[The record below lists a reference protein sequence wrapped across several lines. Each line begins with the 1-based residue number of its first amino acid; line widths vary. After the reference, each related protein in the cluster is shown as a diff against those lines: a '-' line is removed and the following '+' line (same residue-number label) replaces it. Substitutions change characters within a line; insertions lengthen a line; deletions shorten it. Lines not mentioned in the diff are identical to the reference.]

1 MSYFL
6 TEKLRGKNEL
16 LSPNLKKQ
24 PTKKSIKDPI
34 NSKWTEWDRNRSKYY
49 TDVAQKKIA
58 TRNIRFQFLNIT
70 YSYGLQDKEN
80 KDDKTSI

>member
-1 MSYFL
+1 MKWIKMDQNIIL
-6 TEKLRGKNEL
+6 MW
-16 LSPNLKKQ
+16 LKK
-24 PTKKSIKDPI
+24 
-34 NSKWTEWDRNRSKYY
+34 N
-49 TDVAQKKIA
+49 VV